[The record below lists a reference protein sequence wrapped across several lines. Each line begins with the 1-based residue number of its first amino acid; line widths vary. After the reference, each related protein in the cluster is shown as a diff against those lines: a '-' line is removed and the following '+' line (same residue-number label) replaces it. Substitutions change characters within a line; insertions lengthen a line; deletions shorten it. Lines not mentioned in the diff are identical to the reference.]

1 LQLKESEEKL
11 RQTEVSLENEIGR
24 IKEAGSQM
32 SGEIVELGALNNSL
46 TDEIS
51 DKSDK
56 IAECVVELRRQEA
69 ENSAMLD
76 QINERKAAVEIL
88 REEATQV
95 STF

>member
-1 LQLKESEEKL
+1 
-11 RQTEVSLENEIGR
+11 
-24 IKEAGSQM
+24 
-32 SGEIVELGALNNSL
+32 L

-51 DKSDK
+51 DKSVK

-69 ENSAMLD
+69 ENSAMMD